1 MIRDMISI
9 RDEHIA
15 REIASGKQLDEIA
28 SEHSLTTT
36 SVSRIAKK
44 DRSREIIEQETK
56 KLLGIVPDITEQ
68 LTQDIKLSHKLTRY
82 LADPS
87 SEPSVATS
95 AFGDTEE
102 ILKFQNLA
110 YKKQQ
115 DVMKAVGI
123 FPTNSTNIFIQQ
135 IYNDNRKQVLSAEV
149 FQALGG
155 IFSQAGNEAEDIE
168 EAEILNAKLN
178 AIEEDDPEDEDND

>member
-1 MIRDMISI
+1 MIRDMLDI
-9 RDEHIA
+9 RNDHIA
-15 REIASGKQLDEIA
+15 KELASGKQVSEIA
-28 SEHSLTTT
+28 AEHSLTPAAI
-36 SVSRIAKK
+36 SSIAKK
-44 DRSREIIEQETK
+44 KRSREIIEQETK
-56 KLLGIVPDITEQ
+56 KLLSIVPDITEQ
-68 LTQDIKLSHKLTRY
+68 LVKDVQLSGKLTRY

-87 SEPSVATS
+87 SEPDVATS

-155 IFSQAGNEAEDIE
+155 IFSQTDNEAEDIE
-168 EAEILNAKLN
+168 DAEIINKLN